1 MKTLFALATVLVMFL
16 TVGPIPAE
24 AQVTCDGV
32 DVDDVLTDEQF
43 VLCWTKN
50 HANDQVVGYKV
61 YKSLVSNQKGDLF
74 LTFLT
79 TDCGTDLC
87 ETGPLVVAVPGTHY
101 LKVYAYDEGRVVNF
115 QRYDPATQQ
124 MKDETYTMAAAE
136 SEASPE
142 VVLIVNESGAVVPNP
157 PSGWSVKKF
166 LP

>member
-1 MKTLFALATVLVMFL
+1 MKALFIVAVAFIMFL

-32 DVDDVLTDEQF
+32 EVDAVLTDQQF
-43 VLCWTKN
+43 AMCWTKN
-50 HANDQVVGYKV
+50 HANDQVVGYKI

-79 TDCGTDLC
+79 ADCGTDLC
-87 ETGPLVVAVPGTHY
+87 ETGPLIVAVPGTHY

-124 MKDETYTMAAAE
+124 MKDETYTMPSME
-136 SEASPE
+136 SEASKE
-142 VVLIVNESGAVVPNP
+142 VVLIVNNSGDVVPNP
-157 PSGWSVKKF
+157 PSGCSIKRLF
-166 LP
+166 